1 MPLSF
6 SPKRKIL
13 VICIFLL
20 ATTNPLLAQTRTKA
34 HKVVYLSYED
44 AKPYLEAEA
53 EILPQG
59 LSGKSPS
66 ELARDWPEWV
76 AHRDTE
82 IRARLLQGDEDTIIN
97 FLLFGTSYTKQSRI
111 TQKQLEQIGRRQ
123 SSPAGTIDPALAKL
137 AGSLQIRAD
146 DLIRAMSTPG
156 NNDRLIFAR
165 RLLAEH
171 KGFRLNT
178 TEGRAQAKAYLLA
191 SVVRVLGE
199 FSAYSKILETARVQ
213 GASEEF
219 IERSRLF
226 RSRGLSSD
234 TSLLPNF
241 AIEEALKALL
251 GRRLLPAGSVRRV
264 AIIGPGLDF
273 TDKQEGYDFYPQQSI
288 QPFALIDSL
297 LRLGLA
303 RPDALQVNTFDLSP
317 RVNDHLAQA
326 KLRARRGQEY
336 VLQLPYDPQA
346 QWKPE
351 AVRYWERFGDRVG
364 SPLPSLGSPPA
375 SSSSSSSSN
384 NSDGALKM
392 RAVRVRPAI
401 ASLLSPVD
409 LNIVLQ
415 RLEVSASEPF
425 DLIIATNILV
435 YYDTFEQSL
444 AMANIE
450 RMLRPGGFLL
460 SNNALLELPFSRLH
474 AVDYSTVVYSERQS
488 DGDHIVWYQRAS
500 DRRK

>member
-6 SPKRKIL
+6 SSKRKIL
-13 VICIFLL
+13 VICTILL
-20 ATTNPLLAQTRTKA
+20 AATNALLAQTRTTA
-34 HKVVYLSYED
+34 RRVVYLSYED
-44 AKPYLEAEA
+44 AKPIIGVGR
-53 EILPQG
+53 EILPQE

-66 ELARDWPEWV
+66 ELTRDWHKWV
-76 AHRDTE
+76 ADRDAE
-82 IRARLLQGDEDTIIN
+82 IRARLVQGDEDTLIN
-97 FLLFGTSYTKQSRI
+97 FLLFGTSYTKQLRI
-111 TQKQLEQIGRRQ
+111 TQKQLEQIGQ
-123 SSPAGTIDPALAKL
+123 QQNATGENTNPKLAKL
-137 AGSLQIRAD
+137 ANSLQSRAD
-146 DLIRAMSTPG
+146 DLIRAMAAPG
-156 NNDRLIFAR
+156 NNDRLLFAH
-165 RLLAEH
+165 RLLVEH

-199 FSAYSKILETARVQ
+199 FSNYSRILEAARVQ
-213 GASEEF
+213 GATEEF

-234 TSLLPNF
+234 TTLLPNF
-241 AIEEALKALL
+241 AIEEALKAIQ
-251 GRRLLPAGSVRRV
+251 GRRLLTGGSVRRV
-264 AIIGPGLDF
+264 AIIGPGLDI
-273 TDKQEGYDFYPQQSI
+273 TDKQEGYDFYPLQSI
-288 QPFALIDSL
+288 QPFAIIDSL

-303 RPDALQVNTFDLSP
+303 RSNALQVNTFDLSP
-317 RVNDHLAQA
+317 RVNDHLERVR
-326 KLRARRGQEY
+326 LRAQRGQGY
-336 VLQLPYDPQA
+336 VIQLPYDGQA

-351 AVRYWERFGDRVG
+351 AVRYWERFGERVG
-364 SPLPSLGSPPA
+364 SPLPPIGPLPPSA
-375 SSSSSSSSN
+375 S
-384 NSDGALKM
+384 ALKI

-401 ASLLSPVD
+401 ASLIAPID

-415 RLEVSASEPF
+415 RLDVPPSERF

-460 SNNALLELPFSRLH
+460 SNNALLELPFSRLR
-474 AVDYSTVVYSERQS
+474 AVDYSTVAYSDRQS

-500 DRRK
+500 D